1 MTKLKLHQG
10 GLSPRTCVIGSESL
24 STTDKSASFVGKNVH
39 HEQHLV
45 ELLMDIYGW
54 AVGVDGELLPPKSW
68 LLSNKES
75 LG

>member
-24 STTDKSASFVGKNVH
+24 STTVESGSFVGKNDQ
-39 HEQHLV
+39 HEQHIV
-45 ELLMDIYGW
+45 EMLMNIYGW

-68 LLSNKES
+68 FLSNKES
-75 LG
+75 IG